1 MADRKRR
8 DKGRT
13 GLIDG
18 QEEEGPGE
26 DRTNWWL
33 SAHRKEGPNPF
44 IPGGNSKYKT
54 TIQVIHEKHFFIMR
68 KLDFF
73 ILCKS
78 VVLFWVLT
86 LFFRWTGQGRVLEK
100 YFCRRTWA
108 FINQP
113 MPKTS
118 YSPTVPLSAPGVQI
132 RWNFCN
138 IFFRYWNTAFFIFG
152 FLTVYVYFL
161 NKHYQFFTV
170 RRYNPPWT

>member
-54 TIQVIHEKHFFIMR
+54 TIQVIHEKHFFYYEKTGFFHSVQKCSFEFWLYFFAEQDRVEYWKNIFAEEPEHSLTHQCQ
-68 KLDFF
+68 KLVIHQLFLYRLLEF
-73 ILCKS
+73 KS
-78 VVLFWVLT
+78 VGIFEIYFFVSEIRHFLFSV
-86 LFFRWTGQGRVLEK
+86 F
-100 YFCRRTWA
+100 
-108 FINQP
+108 
-113 MPKTS
+113 
-118 YSPTVPLSAPGVQI
+118 
-132 RWNFCN
+132 
-138 IFFRYWNTAFFIFG
+138 
-152 FLTVYVYFL
+152 
-161 NKHYQFFTV
+161 
-170 RRYNPPWT
+170 